1 MDLFPAHVAG
11 SFVPLEVVPLTVA
24 GVLYWHRAMVLS
36 WDSRPVPVWRQVC
49 FGAGLATIA
58 AALFG
63 PLGHM
68 SEELVIAHMAEHL
81 LIADVA
87 SLFLILGLTRSMLQP
102 VLAVGAFNR
111 LQFLAHPAVA
121 FPLWALNLYAW
132 HLPGLY
138 QDAFGA
144 APIHALEHASFLF
157 FGCLVWMPVFGP
169 LPKPAWFTAGWKV
182 GYVIAVRFA
191 GAILGNVLM
200 WSGTVLYP
208 IYAEG
213 ERYWGISPLADQS
226 TAGVIMMVEGTF
238 LILGVL
244 AWVFF
249 EVAREGEEKQ
259 RLLDLAE
266 ERGVDLDEE
275 RAQRAVAAGHGA
287 RLEERLTAAGRDPD

>member
-1 MDLFPAHVAG
+1 VDLFPAHVAG

-102 VLAVGAFNR
+102 VLAVRTLNR

>member
-1 MDLFPAHVAG
+1 VNLFPAHVAG

-36 WDSRPVPVWRQVC
+36 WDGRPLPIWRQVC
-49 FGAGLATIA
+49 FGAGLVTIA

-68 SEELVIAHMAEHL
+68 SEELVVAHMAEHL
-81 LIADVA
+81 LIADLA
-87 SLFLILGLTRSMLQP
+87 SLLLILGLTRSMLQP
-102 VLAVGAFNR
+102 VLAVRAFDR

-132 HLPGLY
+132 HLPALY
-138 QDAFGA
+138 QDAYGA
-144 APIHALEHASFLF
+144 VPVHALEHASFLF

-266 ERGVDLDEE
+266 ERGVELDEE

-287 RLEERLTAAGRDPD
+287 RLEQRLTAAGRDPD

>member
-1 MDLFPAHVAG
+1 MDLSPAHVAG
-11 SFVPLEVVPLTVA
+11 AFVPLEIVPITAA

-36 WDSRPVPVWRQVC
+36 WGDRPVPVWRQAC

-87 SLFLILGLTRSMLQP
+87 SLLLVLGLTRSVLQP
-102 VLAVGAFNR
+102 VLAVPALNR

-132 HLPGLY
+132 HLPALY

-144 APIHALEHASFLF
+144 APLHALEHASFLF

-169 LPKPAWFTAGWKV
+169 LPKPAWFTAAWKV

-200 WSGTVLYP
+200 WSGAVLYP
-208 IYAEG
+208 IYAPG

-226 TAGVIMMVEGTF
+226 TAGVFMMVEGTF
-238 LILGVL
+238 LAIGAL

-249 EVAREGEEKQ
+249 EVSREGEEKQ

-266 ERGVDLDEE
+266 ERGVALDEE

-287 RLEERLTAAGRDPD
+287 RLEQRLTAAGRDPD